1 MNDEERERRWAE
13 REVRSQERRAEH
25 DERRAERHRLR
36 AEMHAHLSEQIG
48 ERVRADVKAALGR
61 KRWYFGFGDMGVG
74 AHAEA
79 IETIEK
85 RFEVAGAPLLRVS
98 NVSGET
104 DISVG
109 DAREVLVRARK
120 RIRGWSE
127 ERAKRLLENVEIRM
141 EQDGNEIR
149 IEPRLFEQERGWLD
163 LFRGGRVAVDL
174 DIRVPRETA
183 VEASTVSGDLSI
195 TGTRGQH
202 EVRSVSGDVTLDDV
216 QGPALLRT
224 ASGDVSAT
232 AYAGRLEAN
241 STSGDIE
248 IRGSRVRTPDVVTV
262 SGNVDI
268 RSVALPA
275 DGGEGRV
282 KTVSGDIEIA
292 IAAADAEVE
301 YQTVSGDTLVEIP
314 ALVEKH
320 GRRARRIV
328 IGKGGPRLR
337 VKSVSGDLRI
347 PRAADEAA
355 REEEGAATPMSA
367 PPEPPPPPAPSA
379 AGAREILER
388 LARGHLQ
395 KFGIDL
401 DELPK
406 EAETA
411 GRIVDISKDEDRVEI
426 FVE

>member
-13 REVRSQERRAEH
+13 REVRRQERRAEH

-48 ERVRADVKAALGR
+48 ERVRADVKAALGK

-74 AHAEA
+74 AHGEHAEA
-79 IETIEK
+79 SETIEK
-85 RFEVAGAPLLRVS
+85 RFEVAGPPLLRVS

-104 DISVG
+104 DITVG
-109 DAREVLVRARK
+109 ETSEVLVRARK

-127 ERAKRLLENVEIRM
+127 DRAKRLLENVEIRM
-141 EQDGNEIR
+141 EQDGSEIR
-149 IEPRLFEQERGWLD
+149 VEPRLFEQERGWLD

-174 DIRVPRETA
+174 DIRVPREVA

-216 QGPALLRT
+216 QGPVLLRT
-224 ASGDVSAT
+224 VSGDVSAT

-248 IRGSRVRTPDVVTV
+248 IRRSRVRTPDVVTV

-292 IAAADAEVE
+292 IATDDAEVD
-301 YQTVSGDTLVEIP
+301 YQTVSGDTLVEVP
-314 ALVEKH
+314 ALVEKQ
-320 GRRARRIV
+320 GRRDRRIV

-347 PRAADEAA
+347 PRVAGEVA
-355 REEEGAATPMSA
+355 REEEGAAMPMSA
-367 PPEPPPPPAPSA
+367 PPEPPFPPAPPPA

-388 LARGHLQ
+388 LARGELSV
-395 KFGIDL
+395 DDAASAL
-401 DELPK
+401 D
-406 EAETA
+406 AV
-411 GRIVDISKDEDRVEI
+411 RR
-426 FVE
+426 